1 MEHHWEVH
9 VVHEVV
15 MVLVWEC
22 VWHQDKM
29 QQQCIAQLFKHK
41 IAASKTIFVLVFRSP
56 ELLQMKSVIF
66 DRSVCEDS
74 VMV

>member
-9 VVHEVV
+9 VVREVV
-15 MVLVWEC
+15 MVAVWEC
-22 VWHQDKM
+22 VWHHDKM
-29 QQQCIAQLFKHK
+29 QQQCTVQLFKHK
-41 IAASKTIFVLVFRSP
+41 IVVSRTIFVLVFRSP

-66 DRSVCEDS
+66 DRSVYEDS

>member
-1 MEHHWEVH
+1 
-9 VVHEVV
+9 
-15 MVLVWEC
+15 
-22 VWHQDKM
+22 
-29 QQQCIAQLFKHK
+29 
-41 IAASKTIFVLVFRSP
+41 LVFRSP